1 MPRFPYALV
10 CCWSRRAVT
19 KKHWTNSTAAH
30 WSPRG
35 SKLSASLYQGRSL
48 KLPTNTTLSML
59 CMYHTIFQWINT
71 VFSIFVAHLY
81 FSPYA
86 PDKVVGVYL
95 RAMLCKNMVM
105 VTVECMLDV
114 CKLNVSL
121 VCLHYNAKR
130 YGGCLSWSWRILEE
144 YLWYSKFFYGHKVN
158 WQTELHFPPSPGNAW
173 YSFYVKSVWFQRST
187 GLLTDLI
194 SSFIQMASHSNY
206 WPRESQ
212 HLRTWS
218 SRSGLD
224 FHYNPETSYMSILY
238 HRGGSLEDRT
248 EISQRGICQCLHRLC
263 MKISAPALTF
273 SLLNT

>member
-48 KLPTNTTLSML
+48 ELPTNTTLSML

-105 VTVECMLDV
+105 VIVECMLDV

-144 YLWYSKFFYGHKVN
+144 YLWYSKFFYGRKVTFLLPQETPGIHSMLNQFDSKDLLVYSQISFLLLFKWLPILIIGPGKVN
-158 WQTELHFPPSPGNAW
+158 IWEPDQAGQAWISITTLKLPIWAFYITEEE
-173 YSFYVKSVWFQRST
+173 V
-187 GLLTDLI
+187 
-194 SSFIQMASHSNY
+194 
-206 WPRESQ
+206 
-212 HLRTWS
+212 
-218 SRSGLD
+218 
-224 FHYNPETSYMSILY
+224 
-238 HRGGSLEDRT
+238 
-248 EISQRGICQCLHRLC
+248 
-263 MKISAPALTF
+263 
-273 SLLNT
+273 